1 MEFPTLNK
9 QQTRWLLIGILLLAA
24 AVRIHDLGTRS
35 LWEDEGWTLVLSKGP
50 TIPDIVQRMA
60 FDQHPPLYFVAI
72 HLWRDAAGSSEF
84 ALRMLSVLTGIIAV
98 AGIYQLG
105 KSMFGP
111 MAGVLAALFL
121 ALSDHHIDLSQ
132 DVRHYAQ
139 MATFII
145 LSCWFYFRLI
155 KTDTPSRAIRIG
167 YVLLSAAL
175 LYSHYLGGFVL
186 VCQFLHLCLFVRPM
200 RRLRWAMFHLI
211 AVGIAFSPWLP
222 IMYRQN
228 QVRWV
233 TPLYYLNALPNTHT
247 TYLMVRDALLGK
259 QYAITL
265 FLLTLGLVWILSQSG
280 RTYLKFRPLG
290 STFFAL
296 FWLVAYT
303 AITVYMNQERQ
314 FLTVRN
320 FLVVT
325 PAIALLVGHGLANLQ
340 AGLRLFLVGILLI
353 MSLTTVDTRQLK
365 PPWREVTQNITEFHN
380 PGEPILMDIWVGDF
394 SVRYYIEQQM
404 GEDTPWMSIREATD
418 EYSTQF
424 LPYLL
429 TYVRDLDAFWLVY
442 WGDEPSKSGDYFG
455 IFEQAGFQR
464 TAAPYVLH
472 EGARL
477 YSYRYDRLTEAI
489 FATYRDDT
497 QAIFALRK
505 FAVQGDFKLGET
517 LNVTLWW
524 TAEIQPPLD
533 YSVSVFV
540 LNNDTGKLVTQH
552 DGPPLDGK
560 AQTSTWT
567 PEHFQY
573 DQHRLELPT
582 GLPPG
587 SYSLGVKVYYYA
599 TADTPLQTDCA
610 DESEV
615 ACNWAT
621 LQQFTLH

>member
-1 MEFPTLNK
+1 MELDKKP
-9 QQTRWLLIGILLLAA
+9 TRWLLIGVLLLAA
-24 AVRIHDLGTRS
+24 IVRIHDVGTRS
-35 LWEDEGWTLVLSKGP
+35 LWEDEGWTLVLSTGP

-72 HLWRDAAGSSEF
+72 HLWRDVAGSSEF

-111 MAGVLAALFL
+111 MTGILAALFL

-145 LSCWFYFRLI
+145 LSSWFYFRLI
-155 KTDTPSRAIRIG
+155 KTDTPSRATRIG
-167 YVLLSAAL
+167 YVLISAAL

-186 VCQFLHLCLFVRPM
+186 VCQFLHLGLFTRPFH
-200 RRLRWAMFHLI
+200 RLRWAMFHLI

-222 IMYRQN
+222 VMYRQN

-233 TPLYYLNALPNTHT
+233 TPLYYLNALPNTHA
-247 TYLMVRDALLGK
+247 TYLMVRDALFGK

-265 FLLTLGLVWILSQSG
+265 FLLTLGLVWISYQQG
-280 RTYLKFRPLG
+280 RIKVRPLG
-290 STFFAL
+290 PPFFAL
-296 FWLVAYT
+296 FWLAAYI
-303 AITVYMNQERQ
+303 AVTVYLNQERQ

-340 AGLRLFLVGILLI
+340 AELRLFLVGILVI

-394 SVRYYIEQQM
+394 SVRYYVEQQM
-404 GEDTPWMSIREATD
+404 GQDTPWLSIREAT
-418 EYSTQF
+418 EAYSTQF

-464 TAAPYVLH
+464 TATPYVLH
-472 EGARL
+472 EGAKL
-477 YSYRYDRLTEAI
+477 YSYRYDRLTDAV
-489 FATYRDDT
+489 FATYWDDS
-497 QAIFALRK
+497 QAVLALRK
-505 FAVQGDFKLGET
+505 FAVQGNFERGET
-517 LNVTLWW
+517 LSVTLWW
-524 TAEIQPPLD
+524 TAEIQPSLD
-533 YSVSVFV
+533 YSMSVFV
-540 LNNDTGKLVTQH
+540 LNNDTGKLIVQH

-560 AQTSTWT
+560 AQTSTWI
-567 PEHFQY
+567 PGHFQY
-573 DQHRLELPT
+573 DQHRIELPAD
-582 GLPPG
+582 LPSG
-587 SYSLGVKVYYYA
+587 SYTLGVKVYYYA
-599 TADTPLQTDCA
+599 TPNTPLQTHCA
-610 DESEV
+610 ENGSASNCD
-615 ACNWAT
+615 WAV
-621 LQQFTLH
+621 LEQFTIN